1 MIVQPFGFLAAPA
14 GDVEPVAGHYN
25 YFNIGDSSSYPG
37 SGTTVTNIGDNG
49 TQDGTLNGQ
58 YTYTSPDKYVGVGD
72 GSPDGNFSKTLEP
85 NLWGSD
91 FTFECG
97 FGLNSGMTVA
107 TDQTSFMNVRNVS
120 TYLGINRP
128 GYFFSHRTFALQ
140 GVAGYSLDT
149 SVYTAGNNY
158 IIAAVISGTSL
169 KIYINGSLNETQT
182 ISSTRPENDPSAD
195 TVRYG
200 CFASGTTIPNNN
212 AYPYNFYYWRDYNNK
227 ALTDAEVLQNY
238 NANKADLGLS

>member
-1 MIVQPFGFLAAPA
+1 MIVQPFGFLAPTA
-14 GDVEPVAGHYN
+14 GGAVEPVAGHYN

-49 TQDGTLNGQ
+49 TQDGTLNGG
-58 YTYTSPDKYVGVGD
+58 YTYTSPDKYIGVGD
-72 GSPDGNFSKTLEP
+72 GSPDGNFSKTLQP

-120 TYLGINRP
+120 TYLGYNRP
-128 GYFFSHRTFALQ
+128 GYFLSHRVFSLQ

-158 IIAAVISGTSL
+158 IIAAVASGTSL
-169 KIYINGSLNETQT
+169 KIYINGSLNETIT
-182 ISSTRPENDPSAD
+182 ISSTRPENNPTAD

-200 CFASGTTIPNNN
+200 CFASGTTIPTG
-212 AYPYNFYYWRDYNNK
+212 AREFDFYFWRDYNR
-227 ALTDAEVLQNY
+227 ALSADEVLQNY
-238 NANKADLGLS
+238 NASKSILGH